1 MWDPETYLRY
11 ADERSRPFH
20 DLLARVPAERP
31 RAVVDLGCGPGNLTA
46 VLAARWPAARV
57 TGLDSAPEMIRAAGR
72 TGSTARFAVADVRDF
87 TPGPDDDVLVCN
99 AVLQWVPGH
108 QRLLT
113 GWVERL
119 PAGGWLAMQVP
130 GNFDAPSHR
139 ALREVADDPRWRE
152 RLAPLVRGTSVDD
165 AVGYATLLTGAGC
178 AVDAWETTYVH
189 QLSADTAEHP
199 VLTWLTGTALRPIRA
214 ALAADEPTSPASASP
229 ASASPAP
236 AADGG
241 GESAGGGWAAF
252 RTALA
257 DRLAEAYPVRHGA
270 VLFPFRR
277 IFLVARTSPTGRNAS

>member
-1 MWDPETYLRY
+1 MWDPATYLRY
-11 ADERSRPFH
+11 ADERSRPFF

-46 VLAARWPAARV
+46 ALAARWPAARV
-57 TGLDSAPEMIRAAGR
+57 TGLDSAPEMIRAAER

-87 TPGPDDDVLVCN
+87 SPGPDDDVLVCN

-113 GWVERL
+113 DWAGRL

-152 RLAPLVRGTSVDD
+152 RLAHLLRVAPVDD
-165 AVGYATLLTGAGC
+165 AAGYATLLTGVGC

-199 VLTWLTGTALRPIRA
+199 VLAWLTGTALRPVRA
-214 ALAADEPTSPASASP
+214 ALADSADS
-229 ASASPAP
+229 
-236 AADGG
+236 ADGPT
-241 GESAGGGWAAF
+241 GWAAF
-252 RTALA
+252 RAALA
-257 DRLAEAYPVRHGA
+257 DRLAEAYPVRRGA